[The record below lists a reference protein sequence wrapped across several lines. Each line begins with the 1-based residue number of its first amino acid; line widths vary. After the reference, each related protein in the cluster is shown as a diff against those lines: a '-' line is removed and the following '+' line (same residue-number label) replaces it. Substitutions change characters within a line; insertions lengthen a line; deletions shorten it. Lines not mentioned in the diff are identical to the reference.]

1 MIDEVWSW
9 PRRRPDDP
17 VMVLAHRGGAGA
29 WRENTLDAF
38 TAALRLG
45 ADGVELD
52 VRRTSDGA
60 LVVHHDPEIPGVG
73 PIHDLK
79 GTDLPAW
86 VPSLDQALETCAGA
100 VVNVE
105 LKNTPVE
112 PGFDPSEKAAAQVV
126 SALSASGLSASGLSA
141 SGLSASGRSPGGAP
155 AHVIVSSFWPAT
167 LEAVRQAGPDIP
179 LGLLVHPLFDVGEW
193 ADQAATL
200 GCRALHPFADQ
211 VTPELVDLVHD
222 LGMSVITWTVNDP
235 GDLVTVAAAGVDGV
249 ISDRVTEAREA
260 LGRL

>member
-9 PRRRPDDP
+9 PRRRPEDP

-29 WRENTLDAF
+29 WRENTLDAYA
-38 TAALRLG
+38 AALRLG

-73 PIHDLK
+73 AIHDLK
-79 GTDLPAW
+79 ATDLPAW

-126 SALSASGLSASGLSA
+126 SALSASGLSASGLA
-141 SGLSASGRSPGGAP
+141 ASGRSPGPAP

-179 LGLLVHPLFDVGEW
+179 LGLLVHPLFEVGEW
-193 ADQAATL
+193 ADQAAIL
-200 GCRALHPFADQ
+200 GCRALHPFAEQ

-222 LGMSVITWTVNDP
+222 LGMSVITWTVNEP
-235 GDLVTVAAAGVDGV
+235 GDLVAVAAAGVDGV